1 MLLDLPD
8 GFETS
13 RGFEVN
19 NVLKESLSAYNL
31 TYFLHSEVIGLYK
44 NGDIGI
50 QSDNGIQRI
59 HALKVIVATGASES
73 SIAFPGWTLPGVMT
87 VGAAQKLLNKEYILP
102 GKKTLLYGTSDL
114 SLETALLLA
123 ELDVDVRIIE
133 KSAEINSK
141 NKALKTK
148 LYAAN
153 IPLHFNTKVIG
164 GSGDERIEKIQL
176 QKINSE
182 SELVDLEVEVDAVCI
197 DAGRHPILDVVSS
210 FGVKIGFNQ
219 SLGGWL
225 PYYDLNLKTTNESVY
240 VAGNIAGITSQ
251 GAVLLMGSLA
261 GQSVVDELTGTSK
274 QITDSI
280 YTYWKELHRMEST
293 WNKHIWEERISF
305 MAHYME
311 QALQTNPSDWMCKE
325 EE

>member
-1 MLLDLPD
+1 
-8 GFETS
+8 
-13 RGFEVN
+13 
-19 NVLKESLSAYNL
+19 
-31 TYFLHSEVIGLYK
+31 
-44 NGDIGI
+44 
-50 QSDNGIQRI
+50 
-59 HALKVIVATGASES
+59 
-73 SIAFPGWTLPGVMT
+73 
-87 VGAAQKLLNKEYILP
+87 

-197 DAGRHPILDVVSS
+197 DAGRHPILDVVS
-210 FGVKIGFNQ
+210 
-219 SLGGWL
+219 
-225 PYYDLNLKTTNESVY
+225 
-240 VAGNIAGITSQ
+240 
-251 GAVLLMGSLA
+251 
-261 GQSVVDELTGTSK
+261 
-274 QITDSI
+274 
-280 YTYWKELHRMEST
+280 
-293 WNKHIWEERISF
+293 
-305 MAHYME
+305 
-311 QALQTNPSDWMCKE
+311 
-325 EE
+325 